1 MFLCCRSLLTASIE
15 ITMRLKDIVAH
26 LENAQ
31 PKLKRKHFRVK
42 MSNVVVGKDGQI
54 CCILIPYIVKYD
66 VEVLK
71 SGVQNTVSV
80 QP

>member
-31 PKLKRKHFRVK
+31 P
-42 MSNVVVGKDGQI
+42 
-54 CCILIPYIVKYD
+54 
-66 VEVLK
+66 
-71 SGVQNTVSV
+71 
-80 QP
+80 